1 MNSRVAVG
9 GAGGVDVGSGTGV
22 QVSVYVGYVY
32 GGGVVAGGWGVSV
45 SVGVAPGASLTGT
58 GIEMPRRTWASGCR
72 RGPRATM
79 PPGQHGQLRRTRAL
93 MPGQHKQQQCDHPA
107 TVSAIAK
114 HATRRVAF
122 SLIIETILR
131 MSKPSS

>member
-45 SVGVAPGASLTGT
+45 SVV
-58 GIEMPRRTWASGCR
+58 
-72 RGPRATM
+72 
-79 PPGQHGQLRRTRAL
+79 
-93 MPGQHKQQQCDHPA
+93 
-107 TVSAIAK
+107 
-114 HATRRVAF
+114 
-122 SLIIETILR
+122 
-131 MSKPSS
+131 